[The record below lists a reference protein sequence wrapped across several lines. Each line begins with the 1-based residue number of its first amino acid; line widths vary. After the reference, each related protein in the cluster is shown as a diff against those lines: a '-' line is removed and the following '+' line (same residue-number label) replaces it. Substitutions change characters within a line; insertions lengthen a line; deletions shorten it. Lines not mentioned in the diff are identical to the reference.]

1 MKHTFLL
8 STCLFFIFL
17 SQSNWGQVKIGD
29 NPMEINPA
37 ALLKL
42 ASTTKGLLLP
52 RMTTLQR
59 DSLSLESSPIGLLIY
74 NTDVQEIQFLF
85 ETNVTDINGTKRQGL
100 HWGNASTITIPF
112 TRPVDPIVGQLFYDS
127 ELDQLA
133 LWDGI
138 AWTLLG
144 SNKGQTLMLVNAQLS
159 ISNGNSVDLSDLIA
173 TATGPMGPQGPQGM

>member
-1 MKHTFLL
+1 
-8 STCLFFIFL
+8 
-17 SQSNWGQVKIGD
+17 
-29 NPMEINPA
+29 MEINPA

-112 TRPVDPIVGQLFYDS
+112 IRPVDPIVGQLFYDS